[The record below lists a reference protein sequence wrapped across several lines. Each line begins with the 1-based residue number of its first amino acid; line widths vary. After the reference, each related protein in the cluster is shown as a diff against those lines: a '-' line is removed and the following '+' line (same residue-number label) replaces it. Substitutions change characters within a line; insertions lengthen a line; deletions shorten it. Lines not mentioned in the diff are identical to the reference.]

1 MLGSWN
7 IDVAVGSMPE
17 KVATAV
23 SELANQLVGAEY
35 EPIAYLGSQIVNG
48 TNHAVLAKQTVLT
61 GKDTTNVVVLIFNEK
76 PNEMKCTLVNI
87 ERVVEQGGP
96 EGGID
101 VDVKTKIPA
110 EAQAEFDKAFDG
122 WVGANIKPFALLGT
136 QVVNGV
142 NYLFACEVTGVTAE
156 PQTSVAVVT
165 VNSNTGVVNF
175 DDLIVG
181 TKTAK
186 SLGYAFTWLKNKAED
201 SNDAVRNGAAGKWNV
216 NVDISGVPQNVA
228 TAIGKLCELVGA
240 TYKPIAYLGS
250 QLVNGVNHAVLA
262 EQELVLAKPVKNI
275 VVIIFNEA
283 PGAKPNDGIK
293 VVSIKTLVEGGDGF
307 GATEI
312 NVETGDNINKTA
324 RRLFDQRFGGFCGSV
339 VEPFALLATQIVRGT
354 SFIFGCEANPV
365 LADNDE
371 NNKKA
376 VLVIMNDLS
385 DDVQF
390 IDMLQ
395 PEINR
400 SLGAPLGE
408 WP

>member
-48 TNHAVLAKQTVLT
+48 TNHAVLAKQTVLA

-76 PNEMKCTLVNI
+76 PGEMKCTLVNI
-87 ERVVEQGGP
+87 ERVVEQGGQ
-96 EGGID
+96 EGGIN
-101 VDVKTKIPA
+101 VDVKTEIPA
-110 EAQAEFDKAFDG
+110 DAQKEFDEAFEG
-122 WVGANIKPFALLGT
+122 FVGSTVKPFALLGT

-142 NYLFACEVTGVTAE
+142 NYIFACEITSVTVE
-156 PQTSVAVVT
+156 PQTSVAIVT
-165 VNSNTGVVNF
+165 VNSNTGIVSF

-186 SLGYAFTWLKNKAED
+186 ALGYAFTWLKNKID
-201 SNDAVRNGAAGKWNV
+201 NNDTVRNGAVGKWEV
-216 NVDISGVPQNVA
+216 NVSIDGVPQNVA
-228 TAIGKLCELVGA
+228 TAIGKLCDLMGA

-262 EQELVLAKPVKNI
+262 EQELVLAKPQKNI
-275 VVIIFNEA
+275 VIVIFNEA
-283 PGAKPNDGIK
+283 PGAGPNDLKI
-293 VVSIKTLVEGGDGF
+293 VSIKTLVEGGDGY
-307 GATEI
+307 GGVDI
-312 NVETGDNINKTA
+312 NVEVGDNINKTA
-324 RRLFDQRFGGFCGSV
+324 QKLFDQKFGGFCGSV
-339 VEPFALLATQIVRGT
+339 VNAFALLGTQIVRGT
-354 SFIFGCEANPV
+354 NFIFACEASPV
-365 LADNDE
+365 LADNDV

-376 VLVIMNDLS
+376 VLVIMNNLS

>member
-35 EPIAYLGSQIVNG
+35 EPIAYLGSQVVNG

-61 GKDTTNVVVLIFNEK
+61 GKDTTNVVILIFNEK
-76 PNEMKCTLVNI
+76 PGDMKCTLVNI

-96 EGGID
+96 EGGIN
-101 VDVKTKIPA
+101 VDVKTEIPA
-110 EAQAEFDKAFDG
+110 DAQKEFDEAFEG
-122 WVGANIKPFALLGT
+122 FVGSTVKPFALLGT

-142 NYLFACEVTGVTAE
+142 NYIFACEITGVTAE
-156 PQTSVAVVT
+156 PQTSVAIVT
-165 VNSNTGVVNF
+165 INSNTGIVSF

-186 SLGYAFTWLKNKAED
+186 ALGYAFTWLKNKTED
-201 SNDAVRNGAAGKWNV
+201 SDGAVRNGAAGKWEV
-216 NVDISGVPQNVA
+216 NVSVDGVPQNVA
-228 TAIGKLCELVGA
+228 TAIGKLCDLMGA

-262 EQELVLAKPVKNI
+262 EQELVLAKPQKNI
-275 VVIIFNEA
+275 VIVIFNEA
-283 PGAKPNDGIK
+283 PGAGPNDLKI
-293 VVSIKTLVEGGDGF
+293 VSIKTLVEGGDGY
-307 GATEI
+307 GGVDI
-312 NVETGDNINKTA
+312 NVEVGDGINKTA
-324 RRLFDQRFGGFCGSV
+324 QKLFDQKFGGFCGSV
-339 VEPFALLATQIVRGT
+339 VNAFALLGTQIVRGT
-354 SFIFGCEANPV
+354 NFIFACEASPV
-365 LADNDE
+365 LADNDV

-376 VLVIMNDLS
+376 VLVIMNNLS

>member
-1 MLGSWN
+1 MLGSWEVN
-7 IDVAVGSMPE
+7 VTIDSMPE
-17 KVATAV
+17 KVASAV
-23 SELANQLVGAEY
+23 SALSEQLIGCEY
-35 EPIAYLGSQIVNG
+35 KPIAYLGSQVVNG
-48 TNHAVLAKQTVLT
+48 TNHAVLAEQTVLT
-61 GKDTTNVVVLIFNEK
+61 GKDTTNIVVLIFNEK
-76 PNEMKCTLVNI
+76 PKEMKCTLVNI
-87 ERVVEQGGP
+87 ERVIEQGGP
-96 EGGID
+96 EGGIN
-101 VDVKTKIPA
+101 VDVKTEIPA
-110 EAQAEFDKAFDG
+110 EAQAEFDKAFEG
-122 WVGANIKPFALLGT
+122 RLGLNIKPFALLGT

-142 NYLFACEVTGVTAE
+142 NYFFACEVTGVTAE

-165 VNSNTGVVNF
+165 VNSNTGVVSF
-175 DDLIVG
+175 DDLIIG

-201 SNDAVRNGAAGKWNV
+201 ANDAVRNGVVGKWNV
-216 NVDISGVPQNVA
+216 NISISGMPQKVA
-228 TAIGKLCELVGA
+228 TAVGKLCDLMGA

-262 EQELVLAKPVKNI
+262 EQELVLAQPVKNI
-275 VVIIFNEA
+275 VVVIFNET
-283 PGAKPNDGIK
+283 PGANPNDGMKI
-293 VVSIKTLVEGGDGF
+293 VSIKTLVEGGNGF
-307 GATEI
+307 DATEI

-354 SFIFGCEANPV
+354 NFIFGCEANPV